1 MPIYEVGGFFCRGG
15 EGLGVWGSYLVEKA
29 NDLKGWREGGGRKL
43 LDYSFRMIGR
53 RGVVQGPGS

>member
-1 MPIYEVGGFFCRGG
+1 M
-15 EGLGVWGSYLVEKA
+15 WGSYLVEKA
-29 NDLKGWREGGGRKL
+29 NDLKGWREGGGGSKL